1 MLDPKLIK
9 EKPEMIRNMLKSRAV
24 EFDLDELIKTD
35 EKRREFI
42 IKTDELRKKKNQ
54 VGIRISEKKKAKED
68 ASSILAEMKNISSE
82 LTKLES
88 EQEEIENKYLKLAS
102 TIPNLVHESVPIGID
117 DSANIEIKKWGNI
130 PKFDFKVK
138 DHIDISENLNLVDLE
153 RAAKVAGA
161 RFYYLKNDLVRLN
174 QALINFGLDFL
185 AEKGYSLIQPP
196 YMINRESMEGA
207 VIAEDFEEV
216 IYKIQDEDL
225 YMIGTSEHAMAAMHS
240 KEIIEGKNIPMKYA
254 GISPCFRKE
263 AGAHGRDQK
272 GIFRVHQF
280 DKIEQFVFSKPED
293 SWKEHEKLLA
303 VAEEFY
309 QKLEIPYRVMLLS
322 TGDIG
327 KISAK
332 TYDIEAWMAGQNAYR
347 EIVSCSNCL
356 EYQARRLKI
365 RFRDKTNEDTQYI
378 HTLNSTLIATTRV
391 LVSIMENFQTK
402 EGHIR
407 IPQGFTAIYGK
418 SERDI
423 LTYPYILDLKFVKN
437 WHAEKVE

>member
-9 EKPEMIRNMLKSRAV
+9 EKSQMIRDMLKARSV
-24 EFDLDELIKTD
+24 DFDLDGLIESD
-35 EKRREFI
+35 QKRRELI

-54 VGIRISEKKKAKED
+54 LALQISQKKKSGEEI
-68 ASSILAEMKNISSE
+68 SSVLTEMKGVSE
-82 LTKLES
+82 NLGKLES
-88 EQEEIENKYLKLAS
+88 EQEDIEKTYSRLAL

-117 DSANIEIKKWGNI
+117 ETANKEIRKWGEI
-130 PKFDFKVK
+130 PNFDFKIN
-138 DHIDISENLNLVDLE
+138 DHIDISENLDVVDLE

-174 QALINFGLDFL
+174 QSLIHYGLDFL
-185 AEKGYSLIQPP
+185 AKKEYSLIQPP

-207 VIAEDFEEV
+207 VIADDFEEV
-216 IYKIQDEDL
+216 IYKIEDEDL

-240 KEIIEGKNIPMKYA
+240 KEILEGKDLPLKYA

-280 DKIEQFVFSKPED
+280 DKIEQFVFSRPED
-293 SWKEHEKLLA
+293 SWKEHEKMLS
-303 VAEEFY
+303 VVEEFY
-309 QKLEIPYRVMLLS
+309 QELEIPHKVMLLS
-322 TGDIG
+322 TGDMG

-332 TYDIEAWMAGQNAYR
+332 TYDIEGWMAGQKAYR

-356 EYQARRLKI
+356 DYQARRLKI
-365 RFRDKTNEDTQYI
+365 RFRDKTNEDTQYV
-378 HTLNSTLIATTRV
+378 HTLNSTLIATTRI

-402 EGHIR
+402 DGHIR
-407 IPQGFTAIYGK
+407 IPHVLQSYMGNQKEI
-418 SERDI
+418 
-423 LTYPYILDLKFVKN
+423 
-437 WHAEKVE
+437 

>member
-9 EKPEMIRNMLKSRAV
+9 EKPQVIQDMLKARAV
-24 EFDLDELIKTD
+24 EFDLEGLID
-35 EKRREFI
+35 SDQKRREFI

-54 VGIRISEKKKAKED
+54 VALTISEKKKGGED
-68 ASSILAEMKNISSE
+68 ISSILAEMKDVSE
-82 LTKLES
+82 KLTKLEL
-88 EQEEIENKYLKLAS
+88 EQNNIEKKYLKLAS
-102 TIPNLVHESVPIGID
+102 SIPNLIHESVPIGED
-117 DSANIEIKKWGNI
+117 DESNKEIKKWGNI
-130 PKFDFKVK
+130 PEFDFKIK
-138 DHIDISENLNLVDLE
+138 DHIDISEDLDLVDLE

-185 AEKGYSLIQPP
+185 REKGYSVVQPP

-207 VIAEDFEEV
+207 VIADDFEEV
-216 IYKIQDEDL
+216 IYKIDNEDL

-240 KEIIEGKNIPMKYA
+240 KEIIEGKDIPKKYA

-280 DKIEQFVFSKPED
+280 DKIEQFIFSKPED
-293 SWKEHEKLLA
+293 SWKEHEKLLSI
-303 VAEEFY
+303 AEEFY
-309 QKLEIPYRVMLLS
+309 QKLKIPYRVMLLS
-322 TGDIG
+322 TGDTG
-327 KISAK
+327 NISAK

-365 RFRDKTNEDTQYI
+365 RFRDKTNDETQYV

-391 LVSIMENFQTK
+391 LVAIMENFQTK
-402 EGHIR
+402 DGHIR
-407 IPQGFTAIYGK
+407 IPEVLQGYMGNQKEI
-418 SERDI
+418 
-423 LTYPYILDLKFVKN
+423 
-437 WHAEKVE
+437 

>member
-9 EKPEMIRNMLKSRAV
+9 ERPEIIRNMLKTRAV
-24 EFDLDELIKTD
+24 EFDLEGLIESD
-35 EKRREFI
+35 QKRREFI
-42 IKTDELRKKKNQ
+42 IKTDDLRKKKNQ
-54 VGIRISEKKKAKED
+54 VAITISEKKKAGED
-68 ASSILAEMKNISSE
+68 ASSIFTEMKNISNE
-82 LTKLES
+82 LAKLEL
-88 EQEEIENKYLKLAS
+88 EQEEIEKKYLKLAS
-102 TIPNLVHESVPIGID
+102 TIPNLVDESVPIGPD
-117 DSANIEIKKWGNI
+117 ESANKEIKKWGNI
-130 PKFDFKVK
+130 PKFDFKIK
-138 DHIDISENLNLVDLE
+138 DHIDISEDLNLVDLE

-174 QALINFGLDFL
+174 QALIHFGLDFL
-185 AEKGYSLIQPP
+185 AEKGYSLVQPP

-216 IYKIQDEDL
+216 IYKVQEEDL

-254 GISPCFRKE
+254 GVSPCFRKE

-280 DKIEQFVFSKPED
+280 DKIEQFIFSKPED
-293 SWKEHEKLLA
+293 SWREHEKMLA
-303 VAEEFY
+303 IAEEFY

-365 RFRDKTNEDTQYI
+365 RFRDKTNEDTQYV

-391 LVSIMENFQTK
+391 LVAIMENFQTK

-407 IPQGFTAIYGK
+407 IPEVLQSYMGNQKEIC
-418 SERDI
+418 
-423 LTYPYILDLKFVKN
+423 
-437 WHAEKVE
+437 

>member
-9 EKPEMIRNMLKSRAV
+9 ENPEIIRSMLKSRAV
-24 EFDLDELIKTD
+24 EFDLDGLIELDK
-35 EKRREFI
+35 KRREFI

-54 VGIRISEKKKAKED
+54 VAIIISEKKKD
-68 ASSILAEMKNISSE
+68 GDDISSILAEMKNISNE
-82 LTKLES
+82 ITELES
-88 EQEEIENKYLKLAS
+88 EQENIESKYLKLAS
-102 TIPNLVHESVPIGID
+102 TIPNLVHESVPIGVD
-117 DSANIEIKKWGNI
+117 DSANKEIKKWGNI
-130 PKFDFKVK
+130 PEFDFKIK
-138 DHIDISENLNLVDLE
+138 DHIDISEDLNLVDLE

-174 QALINFGLDFL
+174 QALIHFGLDFL
-185 AEKGYSLIQPP
+185 AEKGYSLVQPP

-216 IYKIQDEDL
+216 IYKIQEEDL

-240 KEIIEGKNIPMKYA
+240 KEIIEGKEIPMKYA

-293 SWKEHEKLLA
+293 SWKEHEKMLA

-391 LVSIMENFQTK
+391 LVAIMENFQTK
-402 EGHIR
+402 DGHIR
-407 IPQGFTAIYGK
+407 IPQVLQGYMGNQKEI
-418 SERDI
+418 
-423 LTYPYILDLKFVKN
+423 
-437 WHAEKVE
+437 

>member
-9 EKPEMIRNMLKSRAV
+9 EKPEIIRDMLKSRAV
-24 EFDLDELIKTD
+24 EFDLDGLIESD
-35 EKRREFI
+35 QKRREFI

-54 VGIRISEKKKAKED
+54 VAITISEKKKAGED
-68 ASSILAEMKNISSE
+68 ASSILAEMKNISNE

-88 EQEEIENKYLKLAS
+88 EQEEIEKKYLKLAS
-102 TIPNLVHESVPIGID
+102 TIPNLVDKSVPLGID
-117 DSANIEIKKWGNI
+117 DSSNKEIKKWGNI
-130 PKFDFKVK
+130 PKFDFKIK
-138 DHIDISENLNLVDLE
+138 DHIDISEDLNLVDLE

-174 QALINFGLDFL
+174 QALIHFGLDFL
-185 AEKGYSLIQPP
+185 AEKGYSLVQPP

-216 IYKIQDEDL
+216 IYKVQEEDL

-280 DKIEQFVFSKPED
+280 DKIEQFIFSKPED
-293 SWKEHEKLLA
+293 SWKEHEKMLEI
-303 VAEEFY
+303 AEEFY
-309 QKLEIPYRVMLLS
+309 QKLGIPYRVMLLS

-365 RFRDKTNEDTQYI
+365 RFRDKTNEDTQYV

-391 LVSIMENFQTK
+391 LVAIMENFQTK
-402 EGHIR
+402 DGHIR
-407 IPQGFTAIYGK
+407 IPQVLQSYMGNQKEI
-418 SERDI
+418 
-423 LTYPYILDLKFVKN
+423 
-437 WHAEKVE
+437 

>member
-9 EKPEMIRNMLKSRAV
+9 EKPEIIRNMLKSRAV
-24 EFDLDELIKTD
+24 EFDLEELIESD
-35 EKRREFI
+35 QKRREFI

-54 VGIRISEKKKAKED
+54 VAITISEKKKAGED
-68 ASSILAEMKNISSE
+68 ASSILAEMKNISNE

-88 EQEEIENKYLKLAS
+88 EQEEIEKKYLKLAS
-102 TIPNLVHESVPIGID
+102 TIPNLVDKSVPLGID
-117 DSANIEIKKWGNI
+117 DSSNKEIKKWGNI
-130 PKFDFKVK
+130 PKFDFKIK
-138 DHIDISENLNLVDLE
+138 DHIDISEDLSLVDLE

-174 QALINFGLDFL
+174 QALIHFGLDFL
-185 AEKGYSLIQPP
+185 TQKGYSLVQPP

-216 IYKIQDEDL
+216 IYKVQDEDL

-240 KEIIEGKNIPMKYA
+240 KEIIEGKNMPMKYA
-254 GISPCFRKE
+254 GVSPCFRKE

-280 DKIEQFVFSKPED
+280 DKIEQFIFSKPED
-293 SWKEHEKLLA
+293 SWKEHEKMLA
-303 VAEEFY
+303 IAEEFY

-365 RFRDKTNEDTQYI
+365 RFRDKTNEDTQYV

-391 LVSIMENFQTK
+391 LVAIMENFQTK
-402 EGHIR
+402 DGHIR
-407 IPQGFTAIYGK
+407 IPEVLQGYMGNQKEI
-418 SERDI
+418 
-423 LTYPYILDLKFVKN
+423 
-437 WHAEKVE
+437 